1 MSPRGG
7 APARANAYKFVLRA
21 QRSERERVWR
31 REGCVA
37 RGERRGALQQR
48 AQGGGG
54 RLERAH
60 EPLEIASARARC
72 AARLGY
78 ASRAHLAVHLQA
90 ITRLRWFI
98 GKTLEWMTTLKL
110 WHHLWYK
117 KYDQMASLLL
127 HNWPGWVQD
136 QCQIFRVLRV
146 KGQCSQLSYR
156 AQWEKSEDMVFIW
169 TLLDLSVTVTFRLT
183 CRLVFSSSS
192 ASYTCNFAYRN
203 AARL

>member
-1 MSPRGG
+1 MSFSSLATRLTRVFTNKARSTGDTSSDATFAARETSVFVSTCVHVTARGR

-21 QRSERERVWR
+21 QSSERERVWR

-90 ITRLRWFI
+90 ITRL
-98 GKTLEWMTTLKL
+98 K
-110 WHHLWYK
+110 
-117 KYDQMASLLL
+117 
-127 HNWPGWVQD
+127 
-136 QCQIFRVLRV
+136 
-146 KGQCSQLSYR
+146 
-156 AQWEKSEDMVFIW
+156 
-169 TLLDLSVTVTFRLT
+169 
-183 CRLVFSSSS
+183 
-192 ASYTCNFAYRN
+192 
-203 AARL
+203 